1 MEIHKKI
8 ILKRCKMSSE
18 LIFNLKLISERIAL
32 YLGSII
38 FILGLIGGCLTIF
51 VFLSLRTFRQS
62 SCACHLLI
70 MSIFN
75 IGQLCIGLLCRILEA
90 SPNINWTSI
99 TPFYCSIRQFIF
111 QVCVSI
117 SFTSFCLTTIDQY
130 WATCSRPTWRKWCNI
145 KLALQLNLISLIVWL
160 LHAIPYLCFSTLVPI
175 QNTNRILCT
184 TTNIIYRR
192 YRDYVL
198 IPIINRFIPLMI
210 IFVFGLLAYNN
221 IQQLAYRTVP
231 IIRREL
237 DKQLTTMVLVQGVFT
252 LLSILPYFIIYSIS
266 SYTNLTNNPT
276 NAAIL
281 TLANEFGT
289 NLYFLYFAV
298 SLFF

>member
-1 MEIHKKI
+1 M
-8 ILKRCKMSSE
+8 
-18 LIFNLKLISERIAL
+18 
-32 YLGSII
+32 
-38 FILGLIGGCLTIF
+38 
-51 VFLSLRTFRQS
+51 
-62 SCACHLLI
+62 
-70 MSIFN
+70 
-75 IGQLCIGLLCRILEA
+75 
-90 SPNINWTSI
+90 
-99 TPFYCSIRQFIF
+99 
-111 QVCVSI
+111 
-117 SFTSFCLTTIDQY
+117 
-130 WATCSRPTWRKWCNI
+130 
-145 KLALQLNLISLIVWL
+145 
-160 LHAIPYLCFSTLVPI
+160 PI
-175 QNTNRILCT
+175 QNTNRIVCT